1 MSDQR
6 IECQAKSAAAAVY
19 TPTAVGANSAVT
31 GQTTIA
37 LRGITQSVFLD
48 IPRLHQWQADP
59 GLLVAMAGVSF
70 AWPGGSLRQSV
81 DSGATWSDRADAG
94 VPGAT
99 IGTAS
104 NALSSRD
111 SRLLDT
117 GGLLTVTLAIGE
129 LYAVSLLN
137 LLNGA
142 NTLAYGSP
150 GRWEIIGAKTCTP
163 FGGKDYVLSDLLLWR
178 YGTEWAMSG
187 HVVGDTVVLLDAT
200 GLQWLAMDSS
210 AISQTRLY
218 RAIRLAFASATR
230 S

>member
-1 MSDQR
+1 M
-6 IECQAKSAAAAVY
+6 
-19 TPTAVGANSAVT
+19 
-31 GQTTIA
+31 
-37 LRGITQSVFLD
+37 
-48 IPRLHQWQADP
+48 
-59 GLLVAMAGVSF
+59 
-70 AWPGGSLRQSV
+70 
-81 DSGATWSDRADAG
+81 
-94 VPGAT
+94 
-99 IGTAS
+99 
-104 NALSSRD
+104 
-111 SRLLDT
+111 
-117 GGLLTVTLAIGE
+117 
-129 LYAVSLLN
+129 N

-163 FGGKDYVLSDLLLWR
+163 VGGKDYVLSDLLLWR